1 MSAQADSLKSVLY
14 ALGANF
20 GIALA
25 KSVAAV
31 ITGSG
36 SMLAEAIHSFA
47 DCGNQALLLWGMKS
61 AKRAPDD
68 DHPLGYGKAIYFW
81 SFVVAVLLFSVGGLF
96 SVYEGWHKLHSTEPL
111 NQPWIALGVLAF
123 SIVLEGFSM
132 AGCMREVNKVRGGR
146 SWYQWFRESRQ
157 AELVVIFGEDL
168 AALCGLTLA
177 FGAVLATMVTGNPMF
192 DALGSIAIG
201 VLLIVVAFFVA
212 VEVKA
217 LLVGQS
223 AEAPVREAIHAY
235 IAMALT
241 VEEVLNVI
249 TLHFGDD
256 VMVAVKARFKESGSV
271 GALAAE
277 INALEAAL
285 KQEFPQVK
293 WVFFEPDTK
302 R

>member
-14 ALGANF
+14 ALAANF

-31 ITGSG
+31 ITRSG

-61 AKRAPDD
+61 AKQQPDD

-81 SFVVAVLLFSVGGLF
+81 SFVVAILLFSVGGLF
-96 SVYEGWHKLHSTEPL
+96 SIYEGWHKLHSTEPL
-111 NQPWIALGVLAF
+111 NRPWIALGVLLF
-123 SIVLEGFSM
+123 SIVLESFSM
-132 AGCMREVNKVRGGR
+132 AGCMREVNKVRVGR
-146 SWYQWFRESRQ
+146 SWFRWFRESRQ

-177 FGAVLATMVTGNPMF
+177 FFAVLATMLTGNLVY

-201 VLLIVVAFFVA
+201 VLLVVVAFFVS

-217 LLVGQS
+217 MLVGQS
-223 AEAPVREAIHAY
+223 AESPVRQGIHDFIGRASS
-235 IAMALT
+235 
-241 VEEVLNVI
+241 VEQVLNVI

-256 VMVAVKARFKESGSV
+256 VMVAIKARFREVPSV
-271 GALAAE
+271 AE
-277 INALEAAL
+277 LSKRINEIEGGL
-285 KQEFPQVK
+285 KQAYPQIK
-293 WVFFEPDTK
+293 WIFFEPDTEK
-302 R
+302 

>member
-1 MSAQADSLKSVLY
+1 MKSVLY

-31 ITGSG
+31 ITKSG

-61 AKRAPDD
+61 AKQKADD

-96 SVYEGWHKLHSTEPL
+96 SMYEGWHKLHSTEPL
-111 NQPWIALGVLAF
+111 HQPLIALGVLLF
-123 SIVLEGFSM
+123 SIVLESFSM

-168 AALCGLTLA
+168 AALCGLTFA
-177 FGAVLATMVTGNPMF
+177 FFAVLATMVTGNPVY

-212 VEVKA
+212 IEVKA

-223 AEAPVREAIHAY
+223 AEPPVREAIHAF
-235 IAMALT
+235 IGMALT

-256 VMVAVKARFKESGSV
+256 IMVAVKARFKETGSV

-285 KQEFPQVK
+285 KQEFPQIK
-293 WVFFEPDTK
+293 WVFFEPDVA

>member
-20 GIALA
+20 GIAIA

-31 ITGSG
+31 ITNSG

-47 DCGNQALLLWGMKS
+47 DCGNQGLLLWGMKAS
-61 AKRAPDD
+61 RGKPDD

-96 SVYEGWHKLHSTEPL
+96 SIYEGWHKLHSTEPI
-111 NQPWIALGVLAF
+111 NQPLIALGVLAL

-146 SWYQWFRESRQ
+146 SWFRWFRESRQ

-168 AALCGLTLA
+168 AALCGLTFA
-177 FGAVLATMVTGNPMF
+177 FFAVLVTMLTGNPVF

-223 AEAPVREAIHAY
+223 AEPPVREAIHAF
-235 IAMALT
+235 IGMALS
-241 VEEVLNVI
+241 VEKVLNVI

-256 VMVAVKARFKESGSV
+256 IMVAVKARFRENLSV
-271 GALAAE
+271 AQVVHE

-293 WVFFEPDTK
+293 WIFFEPDSVQ
-302 R
+302 

>member
-1 MSAQADSLKSVLY
+1 MSAPADSLKTVLY

-25 KSVAAV
+25 KTAAAV
-31 ITGSG
+31 ITKSG
-36 SMLAEAIHSFA
+36 SMLAEAIHSYA

-61 AKRAPDD
+61 SKRVADE

-96 SVYEGWHKLHSTEPL
+96 SIYEGWHKLHSTEPL
-111 NQPWIALGVLAF
+111 NMPGIALGVLLL
-123 SIVLEGFSM
+123 SIVLEAVSM
-132 AGCMREVNKVRGGR
+132 RACMREVNKVRGDR
-146 SWYQWFRESRQ
+146 SWWRWFRESRQ

-177 FGAVLATMVTGNPMF
+177 FFAVLATMVTGNPVY

-201 VLLIVVAFFVA
+201 ALLVIVAFFVS
-212 VEVKA
+212 VEIKA

-223 AEAPVREAIHAY
+223 AEAPVREAIGAF
-235 IAMALT
+235 IGMALT

-256 VMVAVKARFKESGSV
+256 IMVAVKARFKESGSV
-271 GALAAE
+271 GALAQE

-293 WVFFEPDTK
+293 WVFFEPDTA

>member
-1 MSAQADSLKSVLY
+1 MSAQADSLRSVLY
-14 ALGANF
+14 ALAANF

-25 KSVAAV
+25 KTVAAV
-31 ITGSG
+31 ITKSG

-61 AKRAPDD
+61 AKRRADD

-81 SFVVAVLLFSVGGLF
+81 SFVVAILLFSVGGLF
-96 SVYEGWHKLHSTEPL
+96 SIYEGWHKLHSTEPL
-111 NQPWIALGVLAF
+111 NQPWIALGVLLF

-132 AGCMREVNKVRGGR
+132 AGCMREVNKVRAGR
-146 SWYQWFRESRQ
+146 SWWRWFRESRQ

-177 FGAVLATMVTGNPMF
+177 FFAVLATMLTGNLVF

-201 VLLIVVAFFVA
+201 VLLVVVAFFVSI
-212 VEVKA
+212 EVKA
-217 LLVGQS
+217 MLVGQS
-223 AEAPVREAIHAY
+223 AEGPVRRGINAFIGKVPV
-235 IAMALT
+235 

-256 VMVAVKARFKESGSV
+256 VMVAVKARFRDSGSV
-271 GALAAE
+271 AQLAAQ
-277 INALEAAL
+277 INDIEAGL
-285 KQEFPQVK
+285 KREFPQVK
-293 WVFFEPDTK
+293 WVFFEPDAV

>member
-20 GIALA
+20 GIAIA

-31 ITGSG
+31 ITKSG

-61 AKRAPDD
+61 AKTKPDD

-111 NQPWIALGVLAF
+111 NRPEIALGVLLF
-123 SIVLEGFSM
+123 GIVLESISM
-132 AGCMREVNKVRGGR
+132 RACMREVNKVRGDR
-146 SWYQWFRESRQ
+146 SWFRWFRESRQ

-168 AALCGLTLA
+168 AALLGLTFA
-177 FGAVLATMVTGNPMF
+177 FFAVLATMLTGNPLY
-192 DALGSIAIG
+192 DALGSMAIG

-212 VEVKA
+212 IEVKA

-223 AEAPVREAIHAY
+223 AEPPVREAISAF
-235 IAMALT
+235 IGMALS

-256 VMVAVKARFKESGSV
+256 IMVAVKARFKETHSV
-271 GALAAE
+271 GQLALE
-277 INALEAAL
+277 INNLEKAL
-285 KQEFPQVK
+285 KEEFPHVK
-293 WVFFEPDTK
+293 WVFFEPDTA

>member
-25 KSVAAV
+25 KTVAAV
-31 ITGSG
+31 ITKSG

-61 AKRAPDD
+61 AKQGADD

-111 NQPWIALGVLAF
+111 NKPWIAVGVLVFA
-123 SIVLEGFSM
+123 IVLESLSM
-132 AGCMREVNKVRGGR
+132 AGCMREVNKVRAGR
-146 SWYQWFRESRQ
+146 SWWQWFKESRQ

-168 AALCGLTLA
+168 AALLGLSLA
-177 FGAVLATMVTGNPMF
+177 LLAVLATIVTGNLVY

-223 AEAPVREAIHAY
+223 AEAPVREGIRAAIARSQ
-235 IAMALT
+235 A
-241 VEEVLNVI
+241 VEQVLNVI

-256 VMVAVKARFKESGSV
+256 VMVAVKAKFRDSAAV
-271 GALAAE
+271 GQVAAQINE
-277 INALEAAL
+277 IEAGL
-285 KQEFPQVK
+285 KREFPQVK
-293 WVFFEPDTK
+293 WVFFEPDTA

>member
-14 ALGANF
+14 ALAANF
-20 GIALA
+20 GIAVA

-31 ITGSG
+31 VTKSG

-61 AKRAPDD
+61 AKGEPDD

-111 NQPWIALGVLAF
+111 NKPVIALAVLAF
-123 SIVLEGFSM
+123 GIVLESISM
-132 AGCMREVNKVRGGR
+132 RACMREVNKVRGDR
-146 SWYQWFRESRQ
+146 SWFRWFRESRQ

-168 AALCGLTLA
+168 AALAGLSVA
-177 FGAVLATMVTGNPMF
+177 FFAVLATMVTGNPVY
-192 DALGSIAIG
+192 DAMGSIAIG

-212 VEVKA
+212 IEVKA

-223 AEAPVREAIHAY
+223 AEAPVREGIHAY
-235 IAMALT
+235 IAMALS
-241 VEEVLNVI
+241 VEEVLHVI

-256 VMVAVKARFKESGSV
+256 IMVAVKARFKETHSV
-271 GALAAE
+271 GQLAAE
-277 INALEAAL
+277 INALEKGL
-285 KQEFPQVK
+285 KDEFPNVK
-293 WVFFEPDTK
+293 WIFFEPDTV

>member
-1 MSAQADSLKSVLY
+1 MSAQADSMKSVLY

-20 GIALA
+20 GIAIA

-31 ITGSG
+31 ITKSG
-36 SMLAEAIHSFA
+36 SMMAEAIHSFA

-61 AKRAPDD
+61 AKRKADE

-96 SVYEGWHKLHSTEPL
+96 SVYEGWHKLHGTEPL

-123 SIVLEGFSM
+123 GVALESISM
-132 AGCMREVNKVRGGR
+132 RTCMREVNKIRGDR
-146 SWYQWFRESRQ
+146 SWFRWFRESRQ

-168 AALCGLTLA
+168 AALLGLTFA
-177 FGAVLATMVTGNPMF
+177 FFAVLATMVTGNPVY
-192 DALGSIAIG
+192 DAAGSIAIG
-201 VLLIVVAFFVA
+201 VLLIIVAFFVA
-212 VEVKA
+212 IEVKA

-223 AEAPVREAIHAY
+223 AEAPVREAIEAY
-235 IAMALT
+235 IGMALS
-241 VEEVLNVI
+241 VEEVLHVI

-256 VMVAVKARFKESGSV
+256 VMVAVKARFKETHSV
-271 GALAAE
+271 GQLAAE
-277 INALEAAL
+277 INALEQAM
-285 KQEFPQVK
+285 KEEFPQVK
-293 WVFFEPDTK
+293 WIFFEPDTV

>member
-1 MSAQADSLKSVLY
+1 VSAQADSLKSVLY

-25 KSVAAV
+25 KTVAAV
-31 ITGSG
+31 ITKSG

-61 AKRAPDD
+61 AKREPDE

-96 SVYEGWHKLHSTEPL
+96 SIYEGWHKLHTTEPL
-111 NQPWIALGVLAF
+111 NQPWIALGVLLF

-132 AGCMREVNKVRGGR
+132 AGCMREVNKVRGER
-146 SWYQWFRESRQ
+146 SWFRWFRESRQ

-177 FGAVLATMVTGNPMF
+177 FFAVLATMVTGNPLF

-201 VLLIVVAFFVA
+201 VLLVVVAFFVS

-217 LLVGQS
+217 MLVGQS

-235 IAMALT
+235 IGMALT

-256 VMVAVKARFKESGSV
+256 LMVAVKARFKDSGSV

-277 INALEAAL
+277 INALEEAL

>member
-25 KSVAAV
+25 KTVAAV
-31 ITGSG
+31 ITKSG

-47 DCGNQALLLWGMKS
+47 DCGNQALLLWGMK
-61 AKRAPDD
+61 AARQAPDD

-111 NQPWIALGVLAF
+111 NQPWIALGVLLF
-123 SIVLEGFSM
+123 SIVLEAFSM
-132 AGCMREVNKVRGGR
+132 AGCMREVNKVRAGR

-168 AALCGLTLA
+168 AALMGLTFA
-177 FGAVLATMVTGNPMF
+177 FFAVAATMVTGNPVY
-192 DALGSIAIG
+192 DAMGSIAIG

-212 VEVKA
+212 IEVKA

-223 AEAPVREAIHAY
+223 AEAPVREAIHA
-235 IAMALT
+235 AVGRAPA
-241 VEEVLNVI
+241 VEQVLNII

-256 VMVAVKARFKESGSV
+256 VMVAVKARFR
-271 GALAAE
+271 GATTVADLAE
-277 INALEAAL
+277 QINQIEAGL
-285 KQEFPQVK
+285 KKDFPQVK
-293 WVFFEPDTK
+293 WVFFEPDTV

>member
-25 KSVAAV
+25 KTVAAV
-31 ITGSG
+31 ITKSG

-61 AKRAPDD
+61 AKAAPDD

-81 SFVVAVLLFSVGGLF
+81 SFVVAVMLFSVGGLF

-111 NQPWIALGVLAF
+111 NQPWIALGVLLF
-123 SIVLEGFSM
+123 GIVLESFSM
-132 AGCMREVNKVRGGR
+132 WGCMREVNKVRAGR

-157 AELVVIFGEDL
+157 AELVVVFGEDL
-168 AALCGLTLA
+168 AALLGLSFA
-177 FGAVLATMVTGNPMF
+177 FFAVAATMVTGNPVY
-192 DALGSIAIG
+192 DAMGSIAIG

-212 VEVKA
+212 IEVKA

-223 AEAPVREAIHAY
+223 AEAPVRAAIHA
-235 IAMALT
+235 AVGRAPA
-241 VEEVLNVI
+241 VEQVLNII

-256 VMVAVKARFKESGSV
+256 VMVAVKARFR
-271 GALAAE
+271 GATTVADLAVQINE
-277 INALEAAL
+277 IEAGL
-285 KQEFPQVK
+285 KREFPQVK
-293 WVFFEPDTK
+293 WVFFEPDTV

>member
-14 ALGANF
+14 ALGANL

-31 ITGSG
+31 ITKSG

-47 DCGNQALLLWGMKS
+47 DCGNQALLLWGMKT
-61 AKRAPDD
+61 AKQEPDE

-81 SFVVAVLLFSVGGLF
+81 AFVVSVLLFSVGGLF

-111 NQPWIALGVLAF
+111 NQPLIALGVLAF
-123 SIVLEGFSM
+123 GIVLESVSM
-132 AGCMREVNKVRGGR
+132 RACMREVNKVRGDR

-168 AALCGLTLA
+168 AALLGLSFA
-177 FGAVLATMVTGNPMF
+177 FFAVLATMVTGNPVY
-192 DALGSIAIG
+192 DAMGSIAIG
-201 VLLIVVAFFVA
+201 ALLIVVAFFVGI
-212 VEVKA
+212 EVKA

-235 IAMALT
+235 IAMALS
-241 VEEVLNVI
+241 VEEVLHVI

-256 VMVAVKARFKESGSV
+256 IMVAVKARFKETHSV
-271 GALAAE
+271 GTLAAE
-277 INALEAAL
+277 INALEKAL

-293 WVFFEPDTK
+293 WIFFEPDTA

>member
-14 ALGANF
+14 ALAANF

-31 ITGSG
+31 ITKSG

-61 AKRAPDD
+61 AKREPDE

-81 SFVVAVLLFSVGGLF
+81 AFVVAVLLFSVGGLF
-96 SVYEGWHKLHSTEPL
+96 SIYEGWHKLHSTEPL
-111 NQPWIALGVLAF
+111 NQPWIALGVLLF

-132 AGCMREVNKVRGGR
+132 AGCMREVNKVRGDR
-146 SWYQWFRESRQ
+146 SWFRWFRESRQ

-177 FGAVLATMVTGNPMF
+177 FFAVLLTMVTGNPLY
-192 DALGSIAIG
+192 DALGSMAIG
-201 VLLIVVAFFVA
+201 VLLVVVAFFVS

-217 LLVGQS
+217 MLVGQS

-235 IAMALT
+235 IGMALT

-277 INALEAAL
+277 INALEEAL

-293 WVFFEPDTK
+293 WVFFEPDTV

>member
-25 KSVAAV
+25 KTVAAV
-31 ITGSG
+31 ITKSG
-36 SMLAEAIHSFA
+36 SMLAEAIHSYA

-61 AKRAPDD
+61 AKQRPDA

-81 SFVVAVLLFSVGGLF
+81 SFVVAILLFSVGGLF

-123 SIVLEGFSM
+123 GIVLESFSM
-132 AGCMREVNKVRGGR
+132 WGCMREVNKVRAGR
-146 SWYQWFRESRQ
+146 SWFRWFRESRQ

-168 AALCGLTLA
+168 AALLGLSFA
-177 FGAVLATMVTGNPMF
+177 FVAVLATMVTGNPVY
-192 DALGSIAIG
+192 DASGSIAIG

-212 VEVKA
+212 IEVKA
-217 LLVGQS
+217 MLVGQS
-223 AEAPVREAIHAY
+223 AEAPVREAIQAH
-235 IAMALT
+235 IAKMPS
-241 VEEVLNVI
+241 VEAVLNVI

-256 VMVAVKARFKESGSV
+256 LMVAVKARFHEVSVKEL
-271 GALAAE
+271 ALR
-277 INALEAAL
+277 INAIERGL
-285 KQEFPQVK
+285 KLEFPQVK
-293 WVFFEPDTK
+293 WVFFEPDTVH
-302 R
+302 

>member
-20 GIALA
+20 GIAIA

-31 ITGSG
+31 ITRSG

-47 DCGNQALLLWGMKS
+47 DCGNQALLLWGMKR
-61 AKRAPDD
+61 AKRPADE

-81 SFVVAVLLFSVGGLF
+81 SFVVAILLFSVGGLF
-96 SVYEGWHKLHSTEPL
+96 SIYEGWHKLHAPEPL
-111 NQPWIALGVLAF
+111 NKPWIAIVVLVIA
-123 SIVLEGFSM
+123 VALEGGSLY
-132 AGCMREVNKVRGGR
+132 GCMREINKVRAGR
-146 SWYQWFRESRQ
+146 SWWRWFRESRQ

-177 FGAVLATMVTGNPMF
+177 LCAVLVTMLTGNPVF

-223 AEAPVREAIHAY
+223 AEAPVREAIQAHIGRNVA
-235 IAMALT
+235 
-241 VEEVLNVI
+241 VEQVLNLI
-249 TLHFGDD
+249 TLHFGDN
-256 VMVAVKARFKESGSV
+256 VMVAVKARFRDG
-271 GALAAE
+271 GTALDLAMR
-277 INALEAAL
+277 INAIEDGL
-285 KQEFPQVK
+285 KHEFPQVK
-293 WVFFEPDTK
+293 WVFFEPDTV

>member
-20 GIALA
+20 GIAIA

-31 ITGSG
+31 ITKSG

-61 AKRAPDD
+61 AKTKADD

-96 SVYEGWHKLHSTEPL
+96 SVYEGWHKLHSTEALHRPE
-111 NQPWIALGVLAF
+111 IALGVLLF
-123 SIVLEGFSM
+123 GIVLESISM
-132 AGCMREVNKVRGGR
+132 RACMREVNKVRGGR
-146 SWYQWFRESRQ
+146 SWFRWFRESRQ

-177 FGAVLATMVTGNPMF
+177 FGAVLATMLTGNPLY

-201 VLLIVVAFFVA
+201 VLLIVVAVFVA

-223 AEAPVREAIHAY
+223 AEPPMREAITAF
-235 IAMALT
+235 IGMALS

-256 VMVAVKARFKESGSV
+256 IMVAVKARFKETHSV
-271 GALAAE
+271 GQLAHE
-277 INALEAAL
+277 INNLEKAL
-285 KQEFPQVK
+285 KEEFPHVK
-293 WVFFEPDTK
+293 WVFFEPDIA

>member
-20 GIALA
+20 GIAVA
-25 KSVAAV
+25 KSVAAA
-31 ITGSG
+31 ITKSG

-61 AKRAPDD
+61 AKAPPDE

-111 NQPWIALGVLAF
+111 NQPLIALGVLALG
-123 SIVLEGFSM
+123 IVLESLSM
-132 AGCMREVNKVRGGR
+132 RACMREVNKVRGGR

-168 AALCGLTLA
+168 AALLGLSLA
-177 FGAVLATMVTGNPMF
+177 FLAVLATMVTGNPVY
-192 DALGSIAIG
+192 DAMGSIAIG
-201 VLLIVVAFFVA
+201 ALLIIVAFFVA
-212 VEVKA
+212 IEVKA

-223 AEAPVREAIHAY
+223 AEAPVREAIQAY
-235 IAMALT
+235 IGMALS
-241 VEEVLNVI
+241 VEEVLHVI

-256 VMVAVKARFKESGSV
+256 VMVAVKARFKETHSV
-271 GALAAE
+271 GQLSAE
-277 INALEAAL
+277 INALEAAM

-293 WVFFEPDTK
+293 WIFFEPDTAK
-302 R
+302 

>member
-14 ALGANF
+14 ALAANF

-25 KSVAAV
+25 KTVAAV
-31 ITGSG
+31 ITKSG
-36 SMLAEAIHSFA
+36 SMLAEAIHSYA

-61 AKRAPDD
+61 AKREPDE

-96 SVYEGWHKLHSTEPL
+96 SIYEGWHKLHSTEPL
-111 NQPWIALGVLAF
+111 NQPWIALGVLLF

-132 AGCMREVNKVRGGR
+132 AGCMREVNKVRGDR
-146 SWYQWFRESRQ
+146 SWFRWFRESRQ

-168 AALCGLTLA
+168 AALCGLTVA
-177 FGAVLATMVTGNPMF
+177 FFAVLATMVTGNPLY

-201 VLLIVVAFFVA
+201 VLLVVVAFFVS

-217 LLVGQS
+217 MLVGQS
-223 AEAPVREAIHAY
+223 AEAPVREAIQAY
-235 IAMALT
+235 IGMALT

-256 VMVAVKARFKESGSV
+256 LMVAVKARFKESGSV

-277 INALEAAL
+277 INALEEAL

>member
-14 ALGANF
+14 ALAANF

-25 KSVAAV
+25 KTVAAV
-31 ITGSG
+31 ITKSG
-36 SMLAEAIHSFA
+36 SMLAEAIHSYA

-61 AKRAPDD
+61 AKRAADE

-111 NQPWIALGVLAF
+111 NKPGIALGVLLL

-146 SWYQWFRESRQ
+146 SWWRWFRESRQ

-177 FGAVLATMVTGNPMF
+177 FFAVLATMLTGNPLF

-201 VLLIVVAFFVA
+201 VLLIVVAFFVS

-223 AEAPVREAIHAY
+223 AEPPVREAIHAY
-235 IAMALT
+235 IGMALT

-256 VMVAVKARFKESGSV
+256 VMVAVKARFKELDSV
-271 GALAAE
+271 GRLAQE

-285 KQEFPQVK
+285 KEEFPQVK
-293 WVFFEPDTK
+293 WVFFEPDTAA
-302 R
+302 

>member
-1 MSAQADSLKSVLY
+1 MSAQADSLRSVLY
-14 ALGANF
+14 ALAANF
-20 GIALA
+20 GIAIA

-31 ITGSG
+31 ITNSG

-61 AKRAPDD
+61 AKRKADP

-96 SVYEGWHKLHSTEPL
+96 SVYEGVHKLHSTEPV
-111 NQPWIALGVLAF
+111 NQPLIALGVLAF
-123 SIVLEGFSM
+123 GIVLESLSM
-132 AGCMREVNKVRGGR
+132 AGCMREVNKVRGDR
-146 SWYQWFRESRQ
+146 SWFRWFRESRQ

-168 AALCGLTLA
+168 AALCGLTFA
-177 FGAVLATMVTGNPMF
+177 FFAVLATMITGNPVY
-192 DALGSIAIG
+192 DAMGSVAIG

-223 AEAPVREAIHAY
+223 AEAPVREAIQAY
-235 IAMALT
+235 IGMALT

-256 VMVAVKARFKESGSV
+256 LMVAVKARFHETHSV
-271 GALAAE
+271 GQLARE
-277 INALEAAL
+277 INALEAGL

-293 WVFFEPDTK
+293 WVFFEPDAA